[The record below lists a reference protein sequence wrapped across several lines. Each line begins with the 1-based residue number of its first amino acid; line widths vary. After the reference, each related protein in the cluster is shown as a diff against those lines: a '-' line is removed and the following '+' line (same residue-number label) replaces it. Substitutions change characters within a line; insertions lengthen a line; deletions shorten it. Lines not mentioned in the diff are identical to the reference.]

1 MNFFSFSIVKV
12 TVMLDK
18 ISCLFEVNFQK
29 ETQLSKIEIISLILN
44 LTDFR
49 QVQRLGSFLRH
60 PRDIRITNS
69 QINKLSP

>member
-29 ETQLSKIEIISLILN
+29 ETQLSEIEIISLILN

-49 QVQRLGSFLRH
+49 HV
-60 PRDIRITNS
+60 T
-69 QINKLSP
+69 